1 MTWSGK
7 ESTIDGVKFPN
18 REYDVRRFNLT
29 LFGGRDMRHLIG
41 LLTSVILIV
50 LVSASAGASE
60 ADELRAKAKAVQHEA
75 EVLAKEGRKEEAEK
89 LFRHVKELL
98 ANADKHEAKL
108 PKSSDREIDELHQ
121 QLKAIAE
128 KEEYAEKAKDK
139 QSLVELRKHRAN
151 IERELAEHHEHH
163 GPKIGHKHVGK
174 HSPEMPEKL
183 QEAARRLKHLH
194 VAIENLHA
202 AEMPDLAAQLA
213 EKAEHMERELH
224 QAHEQFAKERP
235 APEKE
240 KPVKPKHIE
249 PPMKRLQPELKL
261 KSAPVHAPVE
271 ELREELQRLRA
282 ELNELREQI
291 KKR

>member
-1 MTWSGK
+1 M
-7 ESTIDGVKFPN
+7 
-18 REYDVRRFNLT
+18 RT
-29 LFGGRDMRHLIG
+29 LVWTLASM
-41 LLTSVILIV
+41 V
-50 LVSASAGASE
+50 LVLCVTTTAWSSE

-98 ANADKHEAKL
+98 TAADKHEVKSS
-108 PKSSDREIDELHQ
+108 KSSDREIDELHQ

-128 KEEYAEKAKDK
+128 KEEHAEKAKDK
-139 QSLVELRKHRAN
+139 QALAELRKHRAN
-151 IERELAEHHEHH
+151 VERELAERREHHE
-163 GPKIGHKHVGK
+163 PKVGHKPTGK

-183 QEAARRLKHLH
+183 QGAARRLKHLH
-194 VAIENLHA
+194 VAIENLRA

-224 QAHEQFAKERP
+224 QAHEQFANERP
-235 APEKE
+235 AQEKQTDSPKRPEFLKDG

-249 PPMKRLQPELKL
+249 PPMKKLQPESKL
-261 KSAPVHAPVE
+261 KSAPGHAPVD

-291 KKR
+291 KK

>member
-1 MTWSGK
+1 
-7 ESTIDGVKFPN
+7 
-18 REYDVRRFNLT
+18 
-29 LFGGRDMRHLIG
+29 MRHLTA
-41 LLTSVILIV
+41 LAASVILATLITT
-50 LVSASAGASE
+50 SAWSSE

-75 EVLAKEGRKEEAEK
+75 EILAKEGRQEEAEK

-98 ANADKHEAKL
+98 ANADKHEAKS

-128 KEEYAEKAKDK
+128 KEEHAEKTKDK
-139 QSLVELRKHRAN
+139 EALAVLRKHRAN
-151 IERELAEHHEHH
+151 IERELAEHREHH

-174 HSPEMPEKL
+174 HPPEMPEKL

-235 APEKE
+235 SQEKRADSYKLPDFLKE
-240 KPVKPKHIE
+240 GKSVKSKHIE
-249 PPMKRLQPELKL
+249 PPMKKPQPELKL
-261 KSAPVHAPVE
+261 KSAPVHAPID
-271 ELREELQRLRA
+271 ELREDLQRLRA
-282 ELNELREQI
+282 ELNELREQLQ
-291 KKR
+291 KR

>member
-1 MTWSGK
+1 M
-7 ESTIDGVKFPN
+7 
-18 REYDVRRFNLT
+18 RNLVWT
-29 LFGGRDMRHLIG
+29 LASM
-41 LLTSVILIV
+41 V
-50 LVSASAGASE
+50 LAVYVTTTAWASE

-98 ANADKHEAKL
+98 ANADKHEVKS
-108 PKSSDREIDELHQ
+108 PKSSDRDIDELHQ

-139 QSLVELRKHRAN
+139 EALAELRKHRAN
-151 IERELAEHHEHH
+151 IERDLAERREHH
-163 GPKIGHKHVGK
+163 GRKIAPKHVGK

-183 QEAARRLKHLH
+183 QEAARRLNHLH
-194 VAIENLHA
+194 VAIENLRA

-224 QAHEQFAKERP
+224 QAHDQFANEQP
-235 APEKE
+235 SPEKE

-249 PPMKRLQPELKL
+249 PPMKKLQPESKL
-261 KSAPVHAPVE
+261 KSAPGHAPID
-271 ELREELQRLRA
+271 ELREELHRLRA

-291 KKR
+291 KK